1 MKLRDRYIIVEI
13 EIDQYKGVFNL
24 VSVTGL
30 EGVNIAETELGL
42 VDGENGRLVYRG
54 YWAKELALSHDYE
67 AVVYLLLYGKL
78 PNEEELA
85 SFKNTMASKRTMPEY
100 VKQII
105 DLLPADMDMMSV
117 LRTAVSAMGTSNYQW
132 EPTIDQALDIVAVLP
147 TMIAYRYHKIANR
160 SIIEPDPARG
170 HVENY
175 LYMLSGTQ
183 PNPAHIRALNAY
195 FVLTIEHG
203 MNASTFTARTVISS
217 QSELISSV
225 TGAIGTMKGPLHGGA
240 PTEVMQLLDG
250 IGTKENAETYMRSL
264 LEKGERL
271 MGFGHRVYKT
281 HDPRTLALREVCQ
294 ELDGEDPWLD
304 LAVYVE
310 NKAVELLEEYKP
322 GRRLYTNVE
331 FYAAALFRAIDLPR
345 ELFVSTFTAS
355 RVAGWCAHA
364 LEQVPANRIYRPRS
378 TYTGP
383 MPE

>member
-1 MKLRDRYIIVEI
+1 M
-13 EIDQYKGVFNL
+13 

-30 EGVNIAETELGL
+30 EGVNVAQTELGL
-42 VDGENGRLVYRG
+42 VDGEKGNLVYRG
-54 YWAKELALSHDYE
+54 YWAKDLALNYDYE

-78 PNEEELA
+78 PDEQELQQ
-85 SFKNTMASKRTMPEY
+85 FKQAMASRRELPSH

-105 DLLPADMDMMSV
+105 DLLPADMEMMSV
-117 LRTAVSAMGTSNYQW
+117 LRTAVSAMGTSKYQW
-132 EPTIDQALDIVAVLP
+132 EPTVDQAIDVISVLP
-147 TMIAYRYHKIANR
+147 TMIAYRYRKVNGK
-160 SIIEPDPARG
+160 EPVAPNPAFG

-175 LYMLSGTQ
+175 LYMLFGEQ
-183 PNPAHIRALNAY
+183 PQPAHVRALNAY

-217 QSELISSV
+217 QSDLISSI

-240 PTEVMQLLDG
+240 PTEVMELLDG
-250 IGTKENAETYMRSL
+250 IGTKENAEPYMRSL
-264 LEKGERL
+264 LERGERL

-281 HDPRTLALREVCQ
+281 HDPRTIALREVCKQ
-294 ELDGEDPWLD
+294 LNGEDPWLD

-310 NKAVELLEEYKP
+310 KKAVELLEEYKP

-355 RVAGWCAHA
+355 RVAGWAAHVI
-364 LEQVPANRIYRPRS
+364 EQVPVNRIFRPQS
-378 TYTGP
+378 TYVGP

>member
-1 MKLRDRYIIVEI
+1 M
-13 EIDQYKGVFNL
+13 

-30 EGVNIAETELGL
+30 EGVKVAETMLGL
-42 VDGENGRLVYRG
+42 VDGENGNLVYNG
-54 YWAKELALSHDYE
+54 HWAKKLALTHDYE

-78 PNEEELA
+78 PTDVELA
-85 SFKNTMASKRTMPEY
+85 DFVQAMASKRELSSY

-105 DLLPADMDMMSV
+105 DLLPADMEMMSV
-117 LRTAVSAMGTSNYQW
+117 LRTAVSAMGTSDYKW
-132 EPTIDQALDIVAVLP
+132 EPTIEQALNIISVVP
-147 TMIAYRYHKIANR
+147 TIIAYRYHKVNGSAVVA
-160 SIIEPDPARG
+160 PDAKLG
-170 HVENY
+170 HVANY
-175 LYMLSGTQ
+175 LYMLDGKQ
-183 PNPAHIRALNAY
+183 PNAAHVRALNAY

-203 MNASTFTARTVISS
+203 MNAGTFTARTVIST
-217 QSELISSV
+217 QSDLVSSI

-250 IGTKENAETYMRSL
+250 IGTKDNAENYMRGL
-264 LEKGERL
+264 LERGERL

-281 HDPRTLALREVCQ
+281 HDPRTLALREVCE

-310 NKAVELLEEYKP
+310 NLAVELLEEYKP

-355 RVAGWCAHA
+355 RVAGWAAHA
-364 LEQVPANRIYRPRS
+364 LEQVPVNRIFRPQS

-383 MPE
+383 MPTE

>member
-1 MKLRDRYIIVEI
+1 M
-13 EIDQYKGVFNL
+13 

-30 EGVNIAETELGL
+30 DGVKVAETELSL
-42 VDGENGRLVYRG
+42 VDGENGNLVYRG

-78 PNEEELA
+78 PNEEEFQ
-85 SFKNTMASKRTMPEY
+85 SFRNKMASQREIPSY
-100 VKQII
+100 VKNII

-117 LRTAVSAMGTSNYQW
+117 LRTGVSAMGTSKYQW
-132 EPTIDQALDIVAVLP
+132 EPTTDQAIEIISVLP
-147 TMIAYRYHKIANR
+147 TMIAYRFHKLAHR
-160 SIIEPDPARG
+160 EMVAPDAKLG

-175 LYMLSGTQ
+175 LYMLSGKQ
-183 PNPAHIRALNAY
+183 PISAHVRALNAY
-195 FVLTIEHG
+195 FILTIEHG

-217 QSELISSV
+217 QSELISSI

-250 IGTKENAETYMRSL
+250 IGTKENAEPYMRNL

-281 HDPRTLALREVCQ
+281 HDPRTLALREVCEQ
-294 ELDGEDPWLD
+294 LDGEDPWLD
-304 LAVYVE
+304 LAVFVE

-355 RVAGWCAHA
+355 RVAGWAAHA
-364 LEQVPANRIYRPRS
+364 LEQVPINRIFRPQS
-378 TYTGP
+378 TYTGK
-383 MPE
+383 MPL